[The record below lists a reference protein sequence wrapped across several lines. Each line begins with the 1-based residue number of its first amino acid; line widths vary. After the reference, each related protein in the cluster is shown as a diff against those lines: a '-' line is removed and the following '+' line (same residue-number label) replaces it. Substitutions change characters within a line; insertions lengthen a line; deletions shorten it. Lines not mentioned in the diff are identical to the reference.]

1 MLSLG
6 KYEKAEDSIAKYY
19 NDLLLNQI
27 RTSSE
32 NNEEEQQKYIAAFS
46 QYLCKS
52 SEAYSYNLTY
62 LLFQHEEFCRFL
74 HNAKKKHKAFSQL
87 LEKIR
92 GLAVAQ
98 AFQKEKPEAYKRIRV
113 VFNDLLEGKLDGSIY
128 LSENFLVSGATCR
141 EKDDMFTVR
150 YENQRRSGYATM
162 NTEDL
167 EMLVHSVLSVPKEV
181 YENGR

>member
-1 MLSLG
+1 M
-6 KYEKAEDSIAKYY
+6 
-19 NDLLLNQI
+19 
-27 RTSSE
+27 
-32 NNEEEQQKYIAAFS
+32 
-46 QYLCKS
+46 
-52 SEAYSYNLTY
+52 
-62 LLFQHEEFCRFL
+62 
-74 HNAKKKHKAFSQL
+74 
-87 LEKIR
+87 
-92 GLAVAQ
+92 
-98 AFQKEKPEAYKRIRV
+98 